1 MRCACERPAGLL
13 ALTTLLLA
21 TLIAAACG
29 GSSAAPT
36 AAPTTAVKAATQS
49 VATTGAVLAP
59 TAAGAV
65 TPVGPTV
72 AAAAT
77 ALAPTGVAVGT
88 AAAAGAAASAG
99 QLADA
104 GKTVFADNCARCH
117 GDQGQGVTGPALIG
131 PSASY
136 GRFSN
141 AEQLLNYISTAMP
154 MDHPGSLTPQQYLQ
168 VTAYLLVQNNIL
180 QTSASMSNLGS
191 VPLKSP

>member
-1 MRCACERPAGLL
+1 MRGACEGPAVLL
-13 ALTTLLLA
+13 ALATLLLTILA
-21 TLIAAACG
+21 TAACG
-29 GSSAAPT
+29 GSPAAPT
-36 AAPTTAVKAATQS
+36 AAPTTAVKSATQPA
-49 VATTGAVLAP
+49 ATTGAALAP
-59 TAAGAV
+59 TAAAV
-65 TPVGPTV
+65 VTSGGPP

-77 ALAPTGVAVGT
+77 TLAPTGVAVGT
-88 AAAAGAAASAG
+88 SVAPGAAATAG

-104 GKTVFADNCARCH
+104 GKSVYADNCARCH

-141 AEQLLNYISTAMP
+141 ADQLLSYISTAMP

-180 QTSASMSNLGS
+180 QPGASMSNLGS